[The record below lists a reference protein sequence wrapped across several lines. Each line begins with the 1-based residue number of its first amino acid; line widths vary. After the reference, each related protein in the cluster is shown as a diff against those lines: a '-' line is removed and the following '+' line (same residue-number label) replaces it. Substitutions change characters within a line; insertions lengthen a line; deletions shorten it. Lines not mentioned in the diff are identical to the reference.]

1 MCIIIIYLYKE
12 KNIQMKYSDYEIYQ
26 FSPMYQEVA
35 QKLLTL
41 AKDDETKRKIERNIK

>member
-1 MCIIIIYLYKE
+1 
-12 KNIQMKYSDYEIYQ
+12 MKYSDYTIDQ
-26 FSPMYQEVA
+26 FSPMYVKVA